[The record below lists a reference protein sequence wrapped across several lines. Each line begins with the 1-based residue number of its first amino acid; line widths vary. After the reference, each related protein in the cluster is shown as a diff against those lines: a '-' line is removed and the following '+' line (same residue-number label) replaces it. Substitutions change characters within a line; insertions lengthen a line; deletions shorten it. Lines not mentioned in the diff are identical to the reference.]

1 LTVVILAKWK
11 RNVNVREGMTMY
23 IREAKIT
30 DSVAICR
37 ISSKDLGYDC
47 EEVFVKERLENLD
60 ETREVVFVAEVDS
73 KVAGYVHAEIYNLLY
88 WEPMVNILGLAVSSD
103 CRRKGAG
110 KALMKQVEEWAKE
123 RGIREI
129 RLNSGGTRK
138 EAHEFYRAI
147 GFDDEKVQIRFLK
160 TVY

>member
-1 LTVVILAKWK
+1 MV
-11 RNVNVREGMTMY
+11 

-30 DSVAICR
+30 DAGAICR
-37 ISSKDLGYDC
+37 ISSNDLGYKC
-47 EEVFVKERLENLD
+47 EEQFVKERLEKLD
-60 ETREVVFVAEVDS
+60 TTREAVFVAEPDGEI
-73 KVAGYVHAEIYNLLY
+73 AGYVHAEVYSLLY

-103 CRRKGAG
+103 FRRKGAG
-110 KALMKQVEEWAKE
+110 KALMKRVEEWARE
-123 RGIREI
+123 RKIKEI

-160 TVY
+160 EVES

>member
-1 LTVVILAKWK
+1 MI
-11 RNVNVREGMTMY
+11 

-30 DSVAICR
+30 DAMAICS
-37 ISSKDLGYDC
+37 ISSKDLGYEC
-47 EEVFVKERLENLD
+47 EENLVKKRLEHLD
-60 ETREVVFVAEVDS
+60 SSREVVFVAELNDV
-73 KVAGYVHAEIYNLLY
+73 VAGYIHAEIYNLLY
-88 WEPMVNILGLAVSSD
+88 FESMVNILGLAVVSD

-110 KALMKQVEEWAKE
+110 KVLMKQVEEWAKVK
-123 RGIREI
+123 GIKEI

-160 TVY
+160 EVK

>member
-1 LTVVILAKWK
+1 MI
-11 RNVNVREGMTMY
+11 

-30 DSVAICR
+30 DAGAICR
-37 ISSKDLGYDC
+37 ISSNDLGYKC
-47 EEVFVKERLENLD
+47 EEQFVKERLKKLD
-60 ETREVVFVAEVDS
+60 ANREVVFVAEVNDV
-73 KVAGYVHAEIYNLLY
+73 VAGYIHAEVYSLLY

-103 CRRKGAG
+103 YRRKGAG
-110 KALMKQVEEWAKE
+110 KALMKQVEEWARE
-123 RGIREI
+123 RKIKEI

-160 TVY
+160 EVES